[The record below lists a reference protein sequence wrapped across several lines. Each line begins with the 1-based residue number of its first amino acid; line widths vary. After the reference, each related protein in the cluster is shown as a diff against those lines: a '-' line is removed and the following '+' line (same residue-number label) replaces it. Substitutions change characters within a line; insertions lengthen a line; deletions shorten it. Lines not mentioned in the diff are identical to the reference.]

1 MKIKILSLALAV
13 ALQCQLMNGSTEAKK
28 LKHTSIS
35 SNKEHKVKKH
45 LTVKEYIEIGKEHR
59 RVRTVNKR
67 LKQEQLKKNKSL

>member
-1 MKIKILSLALAV
+1 MKFKLLSFALAV
-13 ALQCQLMNGSTEAKK
+13 ALQCQLTNGNAETKK
-28 LKHTSIS
+28 LEHTSIG

-45 LTVKEYIEIGKEHR
+45 LTVEEYIKIGKEHR